1 MSDRFVNDKVVDI
14 LATCLDDIKQA
25 KRTPDECL
33 GQYPDYQDELTI
45 LLDTILLIEQTPL
58 VSPRPAFSN
67 SARRELLE
75 KLPDNQSVTFWDR
88 LRHTWQIPA
97 IKVERRFAMSLIVT
111 LSILG
116 AALLGGW
123 GVVNAASDSLPGETL
138 YGVKLALEDVR
149 LVLADDE
156 IDTTLY
162 GEFAQTRLRE
172 MERLMERDR
181 LQEMP
186 LAVDGYK
193 NDITAM
199 MQTMGRLSINE
210 DQKQAMLREIYEIQ
224 ARFMA
229 RLMAKAPPQA
239 QDSLQQ
245 ALQIMDQLRTQTRD
259 QLQIDQPEGAGQ
271 PEETGKP
278 KDTGQPAG
286 IGEPGG
292 AGQPEDAGKPD
303 EAGKPEEAGT
313 PDVGSGTPSNG
324 QQGGSG
330 GSGGQPGG
338 NPDGGPGGGQPGG
351 NPGGGGGHP

>member
-1 MSDRFVNDKVVDI
+1 
-14 LATCLDDIKQA
+14 
-25 KRTPDECL
+25 
-33 GQYPDYQDELTI
+33 
-45 LLDTILLIEQTPL
+45 
-58 VSPRPAFSN
+58 VSPRPAFRN

-88 LRHTWQIPA
+88 LRHTWQIPT

-123 GVVNAASDSLPGETL
+123 GVAYAASDSLPGETL
-138 YGVKLALEDVR
+138 YGVKLSLEDVR

-156 IDTTLY
+156 IDATLY

-286 IGEPGG
+286 TGEPGG

-313 PDVGSGTPSNG
+313 PDATPQPAHTPMTNQTPGVGSGTPSNG
-324 QQGGSG
+324 QQGGSV
-330 GSGGQPGG
+330 GSDGQPGG
-338 NPDGGPGGGQPGG
+338 NPDGGPAGGQPGDNPDGGPAGGQPGG